1 MKPRNF
7 LVLLLLMLV
16 LWAAACATMPQ
27 GQLFETPP
35 GSISLSDHE
44 LFTKA
49 LAHQKAGRTDR
60 AVDLWEKFLEN
71 QPRSFEARNNLGLL
85 YYADDRIAQAISQFE
100 RALVLKPG
108 SAKIKRLLLGA
119 LKVRVAILEENREYD
134 DMIVGLKRIFTLSPE
149 QARGKIALQIEK
161 VEGLIFEQVKK
172 SDTLEEYLAFLEK
185 YPDSPG
191 KSSEARRRVE
201 ELGQGAT
208 APPSSVPEG
217 SVPAPVPEL
226 VAPLPEEPDEI
237 VTEPSVPVLPAP
249 SESAEPE
256 PGGKPGPDSGRPNLA
271 GLRTRNG
278 ENGDTVITLGASGS
292 MRYITSKLSDPL
304 RLVLDFP
311 DMQQGRLPDSFTVN
325 QGVVDEVR
333 TRYFQEVNLLRM
345 EIILNQDADYRIRV
359 GADNQLEIHLNQA
372 AAQRTQVEESS
383 VPEILEEIEPAPE
396 KVAAEQAP
404 VTAVDPCEAL
414 LDGATDKI
422 DLDFQDASLPSV
434 LRIFSEISGFNIII
448 ADGVNGNVN
457 LRLRGVP
464 WNQAFEI
471 VLANNQ
477 LGVRCIGDNIVNVI
491 PLAEIVNEAAA
502 VRQEALA
509 AVAQEAA
516 ARAAAEEQEA
526 REEIAAINSEDLV
539 SETRHI
545 DYGVIADISQNL
557 DPLKS
562 ERGNIIVDTRTNTL
576 ILKDLRS
583 NVDEMQELIDI
594 LDEKSP
600 QVLIES
606 RIVQISKNYAKDLG
620 IVWGLT
626 GALAPSGTTK
636 GQFTL
641 PGSENKQG
649 EVVITNSAGNQGTG
663 NPLINMG
670 TTAAATSGI
679 GVIAGNVIAGLD
691 LDIRLSAMESD
702 GRGRILSAPKVMTV
716 DHKEAQISSGRTIP
730 YETTSELGTATAFV
744 DAEISLKVTPHV
756 TSDGNVLLDI
766 HATKNAADFANKDGN
781 GNPTITT
788 NEAISQVIVPNGGT
802 TVLGGIFEQSK
813 NEAQKKVP
821 FFADIPILGWLFQ
834 NTDTDDEIS
843 ELLIFITPTI
853 VMGNEGTLRKG

>member
-7 LVLLLLMLV
+7 LFLLLLMVV
-16 LWAAACATMPQ
+16 LWVTACATMPQ

-292 MRYITSKLSDPL
+292 VRYIPSKLSDPL

-372 AAQRTQVEESS
+372 AAPQVEESS
-383 VPEILEEIEPAPE
+383 VPETLEEAEPAPAPE

-626 GALAPSGTTK
+626 GAIAPKGTTK
-636 GQFTL
+636 GNFNSQK
-641 PGSENKQG
+641 GEIDIINSSGNKG
-649 EVVITNSAGNQGTG
+649 VG

-766 HATKNAADFANKDGN
+766 HATKNAADFANQDGN

-788 NEAISQVIVPNGGT
+788 NEAMSQVIVPNGGT

>member
-7 LVLLLLMLV
+7 LVLLLLMVV

-49 LAHQKAGRTDR
+49 LAHQKAGETDR

-85 YYADDRIAQAISQFE
+85 YYADDRIARAISQFE

-108 SAKIKRLLLGA
+108 SAKIKRVLLGA
-119 LKVRVAILEENREYD
+119 LQVRVAILEESREYD
-134 DMIVGLKRIFTLSPE
+134 DTIVGLKRIFTLSPE
-149 QARGKIALQIEK
+149 QARGKIALQIER

-172 SDTLEEYLAFLEK
+172 SDTLEGYLAFLEK

-201 ELGQGAT
+201 ELRQGAT
-208 APPSSVPEG
+208 APPSS
-217 SVPAPVPEL
+217 VPEL

-237 VTEPSVPVLPAP
+237 VTEPSVPILPAP

-256 PGGKPGPDSGRPNLA
+256 PGGEPPPDSGRPNLA

-311 DMQQGRLPDSFTVN
+311 DMKQGRLPDSFTVN

-359 GADNQLEIHLNQA
+359 GADNQLEIHLNPA
-372 AAQRTQVEESS
+372 AAQRAQVEESN
-383 VPEILEEIEPAPE
+383 VPESLEEIEPEPAPE
-396 KVAAEQAP
+396 KVAAEQVP

-422 DLDFQDASLPSV
+422 DFDFQDASLPSV

-448 ADGVNGNVN
+448 ADKVNGNVN
-457 LRLRGVP
+457 LRLRDVP

-471 VLANNQ
+471 VLASNR
-477 LGVRCIGDNIVNVI
+477 LGARCIGDNIVSVL
-491 PLAEIVNEAAA
+491 PLAEIANEEAAEK
-502 VRQEALA
+502 QEVLA

-526 REEIAAINSEDLV
+526 REEIAATNSEDLV

-557 DPLKS
+557 DTLKS
-562 ERGNIIVDTRTNTL
+562 ERGNIIVDSRTNTF
-576 ILKDLRS
+576 ILTDLRS

-626 GALAPSGTTK
+626 GAIAPKHTTSNFND
-636 GQFTL
+636 QR
-641 PGSENKQG
+641 G
-649 EVVITNSAGNQGTG
+649 EINITNSGGNVGVG

-670 TTAAATSGI
+670 TTATATSGI

-730 YETTSELGTATAFV
+730 YETTSQLGTATQFV
-744 DAEISLKVTPHV
+744 NAEISLKVTPHV

-766 HATKNAADFANKDGN
+766 HATKNAADFANQDGN

-788 NEAISQVIVPNGGT
+788 NEALSQVIVPNGGT

-853 VMGNEGTLRKG
+853 VMGNEGTLREG

>member
-7 LVLLLLMLV
+7 LVLLLLMVV

-49 LAHQKAGRTDR
+49 LAHQKAGETDR

-85 YYADDRIAQAISQFE
+85 YYADDRIARAISQFE

-108 SAKIKRLLLGA
+108 SAKIKRVLLGA
-119 LKVRVAILEENREYD
+119 LQVRVAILEESREYD
-134 DMIVGLKRIFTLSPE
+134 DTIVGLKRIFTLSPE
-149 QARGKIALQIEK
+149 QARGKIALQIER

-172 SDTLEEYLAFLEK
+172 SDTLEGYLALLEK

-201 ELGQGAT
+201 ELRQGAT
-208 APPSSVPEG
+208 APPSS
-217 SVPAPVPEL
+217 VPEL

-237 VTEPSVPVLPAP
+237 VTEPSVPILPAP

-256 PGGKPGPDSGRPNLA
+256 PGGEPPPDSGRPNLA

-311 DMQQGRLPDSFTVN
+311 DMKQGRLPDSFTVN

-359 GADNQLEIHLNQA
+359 GADNQLEIHLNPA
-372 AAQRTQVEESS
+372 AAQRAQVEESN
-383 VPEILEEIEPAPE
+383 VPESLEEIEPEPAPE
-396 KVAAEQAP
+396 KVAAEQVP

-422 DLDFQDASLPSV
+422 DFDFQDASLPSV

-448 ADGVNGNVN
+448 ADKVNGNVN
-457 LRLRGVP
+457 LRLRDVP

-471 VLANNQ
+471 VLASNR
-477 LGVRCIGDNIVNVI
+477 LGARCIGDNIVSVL
-491 PLAEIVNEAAA
+491 PLAEIANEEAAEK
-502 VRQEALA
+502 QEVLA

-526 REEIAAINSEDLV
+526 REEIAATNSEDLV

-557 DPLKS
+557 DTLKS
-562 ERGNIIVDTRTNTL
+562 ERGNIIVDSRTNTF
-576 ILKDLRS
+576 ILTDLRS

-626 GALAPSGTTK
+626 GAIAPKHTTR
-636 GQFTL
+636 GNFNDQR
-641 PGSENKQG
+641 G
-649 EVVITNSAGNQGTG
+649 EINITNSGGNVGVG

-670 TTAAATSGI
+670 TTATATSGI

-730 YETTSELGTATAFV
+730 YETTSQLGTATQFV
-744 DAEISLKVTPHV
+744 NAEISLKVTPHV

-766 HATKNAADFANKDGN
+766 HATKNAADFANQDGN

-788 NEAISQVIVPNGGT
+788 NEALSQVIVPNGGT

-853 VMGNEGTLRKG
+853 VMGNEGTLREG

>member
-7 LVLLLLMLV
+7 LVLLLLMVV

-49 LAHQKAGRTDR
+49 LAHQKAGETDR

-85 YYADDRIAQAISQFE
+85 YYADDRIARAISQFE

-108 SAKIKRLLLGA
+108 SAKIKRVLLGA
-119 LKVRVAILEENREYD
+119 LQVRVAILEESREYD
-134 DMIVGLKRIFTLSPE
+134 DTIVGLKRIFILSPE
-149 QARGKIALQIEK
+149 QARGKIALQIER

-172 SDTLEEYLAFLEK
+172 SDTLEGYLAFLEK

-201 ELGQGAT
+201 ELRQGAT
-208 APPSSVPEG
+208 APPSS
-217 SVPAPVPEL
+217 VPEL

-237 VTEPSVPVLPAP
+237 VTEPSVPILPAP

-256 PGGKPGPDSGRPNLA
+256 PGGEPQPDSGRPNLA

-311 DMQQGRLPDSFTVN
+311 DMKQGRLPDSFTVN

-359 GADNQLEIHLNQA
+359 GADNQLEIHLNPA
-372 AAQRTQVEESS
+372 AAQRAQVEESN
-383 VPEILEEIEPAPE
+383 VPESLEEIEPEPAPE
-396 KVAAEQAP
+396 KVAAEQVP

-448 ADGVNGNVN
+448 ADKVNGNVN

-471 VLANNQ
+471 VLASNR
-477 LGVRCIGDNIVNVI
+477 LGARCIGDNIVSVL
-491 PLAEIVNEAAA
+491 PLAEIANEEAAEK
-502 VRQEALA
+502 QEVLA

-526 REEIAAINSEDLV
+526 REEIAATNSEDLV

-557 DPLKS
+557 DTLKS
-562 ERGNIIVDTRTNTL
+562 ERGNIIVDSRTNTF
-576 ILKDLRS
+576 ILTDLRS

-626 GALAPSGTTK
+626 GAIAPKHTTR
-636 GQFTL
+636 GNFNDQR
-641 PGSENKQG
+641 G
-649 EVVITNSAGNQGTG
+649 EINITNSGGNVGVG

-670 TTAAATSGI
+670 TTATATSGI

-730 YETTSELGTATAFV
+730 YETTSQLGTATQFV
-744 DAEISLKVTPHV
+744 NAEISLKVTPHV

-766 HATKNAADFANKDGN
+766 HATKNAADFANQDGN

-788 NEAISQVIVPNGGT
+788 NEALSQVIVPNGGT

-853 VMGNEGTLRKG
+853 VMGNEGTLREG

>member
-7 LVLLLLMLV
+7 LVLLLLMVV

-35 GSISLSDHE
+35 VSISLSDHE

-49 LAHQKAGRTDR
+49 LAHQKAGETDR
-60 AVDLWEKFLEN
+60 AVDLWKKFLEN

-201 ELGQGAT
+201 ELRQGAT
-208 APPSSVPEG
+208 APPSS
-217 SVPAPVPEL
+217 VPEL

-237 VTEPSVPVLPAP
+237 VTEPSVPILPAP

-256 PGGKPGPDSGRPNLA
+256 PGGKPQPDSGSPNLA

-311 DMQQGRLPDSFTVN
+311 DMKQGRLPDSFTVN

-396 KVAAEQAP
+396 KVAAEQVP

-448 ADGVNGNVN
+448 ADKVNGNVN

-471 VLANNQ
+471 VLASNR
-477 LGVRCIGDNIVNVI
+477 LGARCIGDNIVNVL
-491 PLAEIVNEAAA
+491 PLAEITNEEAAE
-502 VRQEALA
+502 RQEVLA
-509 AVAQEAA
+509 AVAQEVA

-526 REEIAAINSEDLV
+526 REEIAATNSEDLV

-557 DPLKS
+557 NTLKS
-562 ERGNIIVDTRTNTL
+562 ERGNIIVDTRTNTV
-576 ILKDLRS
+576 ILTDLRS

-626 GALAPSGTTK
+626 GAIAPKHTTR
-636 GQFTL
+636 GNFD
-641 PGSENKQG
+641 NRRG
-649 EVVITNSAGNQGTG
+649 EINVTNSGGNMGAG

-730 YETTSELGTATAFV
+730 YETTSQLGTATQFV
-744 DAEISLKVTPHV
+744 NAEISLKVTPHV

-766 HATKNAADFANKDGN
+766 HATKNAADFANQDGN

-788 NEAISQVIVPNGGT
+788 NEALSQVIVPNGGT

-813 NEAQKKVP
+813 TEAQKKVP

-853 VMGNEGTLRKG
+853 VMGNEGTLREG

>member
-7 LVLLLLMLV
+7 LVLLLLMVV

-35 GSISLSDHE
+35 VSISLSDHE

-49 LAHQKAGRTDR
+49 LAHQKAGETDR
-60 AVDLWEKFLEN
+60 AVDLWKKFLEN

-85 YYADDRIAQAISQFE
+85 YYADDRIARAISQFE

-108 SAKIKRLLLGA
+108 SAKIKRVLLGA
-119 LKVRVAILEENREYD
+119 LQVRVAILEESREYD
-134 DMIVGLKRIFTLSPE
+134 DTIVGLKRIFTLSPE
-149 QARGKIALQIEK
+149 QARGKIALQIER

-172 SDTLEEYLAFLEK
+172 SDTLEGYLAFLEK

-201 ELGQGAT
+201 ELRQGAT
-208 APPSSVPEG
+208 APPSS
-217 SVPAPVPEL
+217 VPEL

-237 VTEPSVPVLPAP
+237 VTEPSVPILPAP

-256 PGGKPGPDSGRPNLA
+256 PGGKPQPDSGSPNLA

-311 DMQQGRLPDSFTVN
+311 DMKQGRLPDSFTVN

-359 GADNQLEIHLNQA
+359 GADNQLEIHLNPA
-372 AAQRTQVEESS
+372 AAQRAQVEESS
-383 VPEILEEIEPAPE
+383 VPESLEETEPEPAPE

-448 ADGVNGNVN
+448 ADKVNGNVN

-471 VLANNQ
+471 VLASNR
-477 LGVRCIGDNIVNVI
+477 LGARCIGDNIVNVL
-491 PLAEIVNEAAA
+491 PLAEITNEEAAE
-502 VRQEALA
+502 RQEVLA
-509 AVAQEAA
+509 AVAQEVA

-526 REEIAAINSEDLV
+526 REEIAATNSEDLV

-557 DPLKS
+557 NTLKS
-562 ERGNIIVDTRTNTL
+562 ERGNIIVDTRTNTV
-576 ILKDLRS
+576 ILTDLRS

-626 GALAPSGTTK
+626 GAIAPKHTTR
-636 GQFTL
+636 GNFD
-641 PGSENKQG
+641 NRRG
-649 EVVITNSAGNQGTG
+649 EINVTNSGGNMGAG

-730 YETTSELGTATAFV
+730 YETTSQLGTATQFV
-744 DAEISLKVTPHV
+744 NAEISLKVTPHV

-766 HATKNAADFANKDGN
+766 HATKNAADFANQDGN

-788 NEAISQVIVPNGGT
+788 NEALSQVIVPNGGT

-813 NEAQKKVP
+813 TEAQKKVP

-853 VMGNEGTLRKG
+853 VMGNEGTLREG

>member
-7 LVLLLLMLV
+7 LVLLLLMVV
-16 LWAAACATMPQ
+16 LWVTACATMPQ

-372 AAQRTQVEESS
+372 AAPQVEESS
-383 VPEILEEIEPAPE
+383 VPEILEEAEPAPAPE

-626 GALAPSGTTK
+626 GAIAPKGTTK
-636 GQFTL
+636 GNFNSQK
-641 PGSENKQG
+641 GEIDIINSSGNKG
-649 EVVITNSAGNQGTG
+649 VG

-766 HATKNAADFANKDGN
+766 HATKNAADFANQDGN

-788 NEAISQVIVPNGGT
+788 NEAMSQVIVPNGGT

>member
-7 LVLLLLMLV
+7 LVLLLLMVV

-49 LAHQKAGRTDR
+49 LAHQKAGETDR

-85 YYADDRIAQAISQFE
+85 YYADDRIARAISQFE

-108 SAKIKRLLLGA
+108 SAKIKRVLLGA
-119 LKVRVAILEENREYD
+119 LEVRVAILEESREYD
-134 DMIVGLKRIFTLSPE
+134 DTIVGLKRIFTLSPE
-149 QARGKIALQIEK
+149 QARGKIALQIER

-172 SDTLEEYLAFLEK
+172 SDTLEGYLAFLEK

-201 ELGQGAT
+201 ELRQGAT
-208 APPSSVPEG
+208 APPSS
-217 SVPAPVPEL
+217 VPEL

-256 PGGKPGPDSGRPNLA
+256 PGGKPQPDSGRPNLA

-292 MRYITSKLSDPL
+292 VRYIPSKLSDPL

-359 GADNQLEIHLNQA
+359 GADNQLEIHLNPA
-372 AAQRTQVEESS
+372 AAQRAQVEESS
-383 VPEILEEIEPAPE
+383 VPESLEETEPEPAPE

-471 VLANNQ
+471 VLASNR
-477 LGVRCIGDNIVNVI
+477 LGARCIGDNIVNVI

-509 AVAQEAA
+509 AAAQEAA

-557 DPLKS
+557 DSLKS

-576 ILKDLRS
+576 ILTDLRS

-626 GALAPSGTTK
+626 GAIAPKGTTK
-636 GQFTL
+636 GNFNSQ
-641 PGSENKQG
+641 KG
-649 EVVITNSAGNQGTG
+649 EIDITNSSGNKGVG

-744 DAEISLKVTPHV
+744 DAEISLTVTPHV

-766 HATKNAADFANKDGN
+766 RATKNAADFANQDGN

-788 NEAISQVIVPNGGT
+788 NEAMSQVIVPNGGT

-821 FFADIPILGWLFQ
+821 FLADIPILGWLFQ

-853 VMGNEGTLRKG
+853 VMGNEGTLREG

>member
-7 LVLLLLMLV
+7 LVLLLLMVV

-35 GSISLSDHE
+35 VSISLSDHE

-49 LAHQKAGRTDR
+49 LAHQKAGETDR
-60 AVDLWEKFLEN
+60 AVDLWKKFLEN

-201 ELGQGAT
+201 ELRQGAT
-208 APPSSVPEG
+208 APPSS
-217 SVPAPVPEL
+217 VPEL

-237 VTEPSVPVLPAP
+237 VTEPSVPILPAP

-256 PGGKPGPDSGRPNLA
+256 PGGKPQPDSGSPNLA

-396 KVAAEQAP
+396 KVAAEQVP

-448 ADGVNGNVN
+448 ADKVNGNVN

-471 VLANNQ
+471 VLASNR
-477 LGVRCIGDNIVNVI
+477 LGARCIGDNIVNVL
-491 PLAEIVNEAAA
+491 PLAEITNEEAAE
-502 VRQEALA
+502 RQEVLA
-509 AVAQEAA
+509 AVAQEVA

-526 REEIAAINSEDLV
+526 REEIAATNSEDLV

-557 DPLKS
+557 NTLKS
-562 ERGNIIVDTRTNTL
+562 ERGNIIVDTRTNTV
-576 ILKDLRS
+576 ILTDLRS

-626 GALAPSGTTK
+626 GAIAPKHTTR
-636 GQFTL
+636 GNFD
-641 PGSENKQG
+641 NRRG
-649 EVVITNSAGNQGTG
+649 EINVTNSGGNMGAG

-730 YETTSELGTATAFV
+730 YETTSQLGTATQFV
-744 DAEISLKVTPHV
+744 NAEISLKVTPHV

-766 HATKNAADFANKDGN
+766 HATKNAADFANQDGN

-788 NEAISQVIVPNGGT
+788 NEALSQVIVPNGGT

-813 NEAQKKVP
+813 TEAQKKVP

-853 VMGNEGTLRKG
+853 VMGNEGTLREG

>member
-1 MKPRNF
+1 M
-7 LVLLLLMLV
+7 
-16 LWAAACATMPQ
+16 
-27 GQLFETPP
+27 
-35 GSISLSDHE
+35 
-44 LFTKA
+44 
-49 LAHQKAGRTDR
+49 
-60 AVDLWEKFLEN
+60 
-71 QPRSFEARNNLGLL
+71 
-85 YYADDRIAQAISQFE
+85 
-100 RALVLKPG
+100 
-108 SAKIKRLLLGA
+108 
-119 LKVRVAILEENREYD
+119 
-134 DMIVGLKRIFTLSPE
+134 
-149 QARGKIALQIEK
+149 
-161 VEGLIFEQVKK
+161 
-172 SDTLEEYLAFLEK
+172 
-185 YPDSPG
+185 
-191 KSSEARRRVE
+191 
-201 ELGQGAT
+201 
-208 APPSSVPEG
+208 
-217 SVPAPVPEL
+217 
-226 VAPLPEEPDEI
+226 
-237 VTEPSVPVLPAP
+237 PVLPAP

-256 PGGKPGPDSGRPNLA
+256 PGGKPQPDSGRPNLA

-292 MRYITSKLSDPL
+292 VRYIPSKLSDPL

-359 GADNQLEIHLNQA
+359 GADNQLEIHLNPA
-372 AAQRTQVEESS
+372 AAQRAQVEESS
-383 VPEILEEIEPAPE
+383 VPESLEETEPEPAPE

-744 DAEISLKVTPHV
+744 DAEISLTVTPHV

-766 HATKNAADFANKDGN
+766 RATKNAADFANQDGN

-788 NEAISQVIVPNGGT
+788 NEAMSQVIVPNGGT

-821 FFADIPILGWLFQ
+821 FLADIPILGWLFQ

-853 VMGNEGTLRKG
+853 VMGNEGTLREG

>member
-7 LVLLLLMLV
+7 LVLLLLMVV

-49 LAHQKAGRTDR
+49 LAHQKAGETDR

-85 YYADDRIAQAISQFE
+85 YYADDRIARAISQFE

-108 SAKIKRLLLGA
+108 SAKIKRVLLGA
-119 LKVRVAILEENREYD
+119 LQVRVAILEESREYD
-134 DMIVGLKRIFTLSPE
+134 DTIVGLKRIFTLSPE
-149 QARGKIALQIEK
+149 QARGKIALQIER

-172 SDTLEEYLAFLEK
+172 SDTLEGYLAFLEK

-201 ELGQGAT
+201 ELRQGAT
-208 APPSSVPEG
+208 APPSS
-217 SVPAPVPEL
+217 VPEL

-237 VTEPSVPVLPAP
+237 VTEPSVPILPAP

-256 PGGKPGPDSGRPNLA
+256 PGGEPPPDSGRPNLA

-311 DMQQGRLPDSFTVN
+311 DMKQGRLPDSFTVN

-359 GADNQLEIHLNQA
+359 GADNQLEIHLNPA
-372 AAQRTQVEESS
+372 AAQRAQVEESN
-383 VPEILEEIEPAPE
+383 VPESLEEIEPEPAPE
-396 KVAAEQAP
+396 KVAAEQVP

-422 DLDFQDASLPSV
+422 DFDFQDASLPSV

-448 ADGVNGNVN
+448 ADKVNGNVN
-457 LRLRGVP
+457 LRLRDVP

-471 VLANNQ
+471 VLASNR
-477 LGVRCIGDNIVNVI
+477 LGARCIGDNIVSVL
-491 PLAEIVNEAAA
+491 PLAEIANEEAAEK
-502 VRQEALA
+502 QEVLA

-526 REEIAAINSEDLV
+526 REEIAATNSEDLV

-557 DPLKS
+557 DTLKS
-562 ERGNIIVDTRTNTL
+562 ERGNIIVDSRTNTF
-576 ILKDLRS
+576 ILTDLRS

-626 GALAPSGTTK
+626 GAIAPKHTTR
-636 GQFTL
+636 GNFNDQR
-641 PGSENKQG
+641 G
-649 EVVITNSAGNQGTG
+649 EINITNSGGNVGVG

-670 TTAAATSGI
+670 TTATATSGI

-730 YETTSELGTATAFV
+730 YETTSQLGTATQFV
-744 DAEISLKVTPHV
+744 NAEISLKVTPHV

-766 HATKNAADFANKDGN
+766 HATKNAADFANQDGN

-788 NEAISQVIVPNGGT
+788 NEALSQVIVPNGGT

-853 VMGNEGTLRKG
+853 VMGNEGTLREG

>member
-7 LVLLLLMLV
+7 LFLLLLMVV
-16 LWAAACATMPQ
+16 LWVTACATMPQ

-311 DMQQGRLPDSFTVN
+311 DMKQGRLPDSFTVN

-372 AAQRTQVEESS
+372 AAPQVEESS
-383 VPEILEEIEPAPE
+383 VPEILEEAEPAPAPE

-448 ADGVNGNVN
+448 ADKVNGNVN

-471 VLANNQ
+471 VLASNR
-477 LGVRCIGDNIVNVI
+477 LGARCIGDNIVNVL
-491 PLAEIVNEAAA
+491 PLAEITNEEAAE
-502 VRQEALA
+502 RQEVLA
-509 AVAQEAA
+509 AVAQEVA

-526 REEIAAINSEDLV
+526 REEIAATNSEDLV

-557 DPLKS
+557 NTLKS
-562 ERGNIIVDTRTNTL
+562 ERGNIIVDTRTNTV
-576 ILKDLRS
+576 ILTDLRS

-626 GALAPSGTTK
+626 GAIAPKHTTR
-636 GQFTL
+636 GNFD
-641 PGSENKQG
+641 NRRG
-649 EVVITNSAGNQGTG
+649 EINVTNSGGNMGAG

-730 YETTSELGTATAFV
+730 YETTSQLGTATQFV
-744 DAEISLKVTPHV
+744 NAEISLKVTPHV

-766 HATKNAADFANKDGN
+766 HATKNAADFANQDGN

-788 NEAISQVIVPNGGT
+788 NEAMSQVIVPNGGT

>member
-7 LVLLLLMLV
+7 LVLLLLMVV

-49 LAHQKAGRTDR
+49 LAHQKAGETDR

-85 YYADDRIAQAISQFE
+85 YYADDRIARAISQFE

-108 SAKIKRLLLGA
+108 SAKIKRVLLGA
-119 LKVRVAILEENREYD
+119 LQVRVAILEESREYD
-134 DMIVGLKRIFTLSPE
+134 DTIVGLKRIFTLSPE
-149 QARGKIALQIEK
+149 QARGKIALQIER

-172 SDTLEEYLAFLEK
+172 SDTLEGYLAFLEK

-201 ELGQGAT
+201 ELRQGAT
-208 APPSSVPEG
+208 APPSS
-217 SVPAPVPEL
+217 VPEL

-237 VTEPSVPVLPAP
+237 VTEPSVPILPAP

-256 PGGKPGPDSGRPNLA
+256 PGGEPQPDSGRPNLA

-311 DMQQGRLPDSFTVN
+311 DMKQGRLPDSFTVN

-359 GADNQLEIHLNQA
+359 GADNQLEIHLNPA
-372 AAQRTQVEESS
+372 AAQRAQVEESN
-383 VPEILEEIEPAPE
+383 VPESLEEIEPEPAPE
-396 KVAAEQAP
+396 KVAAEQVP

-448 ADGVNGNVN
+448 ADKVNGNVN

-471 VLANNQ
+471 VLASNR
-477 LGVRCIGDNIVNVI
+477 LGARCIGDNIVSVL
-491 PLAEIVNEAAA
+491 PLAEIANEEAAEK
-502 VRQEALA
+502 QEVLA

-526 REEIAAINSEDLV
+526 REEIAATNSEDLV

-557 DPLKS
+557 DTLKS
-562 ERGNIIVDTRTNTL
+562 ERGNIIVDSRTNTF
-576 ILKDLRS
+576 ILTDLRS

-626 GALAPSGTTK
+626 GAIAPKHTTR
-636 GQFTL
+636 GNFNDQR
-641 PGSENKQG
+641 G
-649 EVVITNSAGNQGTG
+649 EINITNSGGNVGVG

-670 TTAAATSGI
+670 TTATATSGI

-730 YETTSELGTATAFV
+730 YETTSQLGTATQFV
-744 DAEISLKVTPHV
+744 NAEISLKVTPHV

-766 HATKNAADFANKDGN
+766 HATKNAADFANQDGN

-788 NEAISQVIVPNGGT
+788 NEALSQVIVPNGGT

-853 VMGNEGTLRKG
+853 VMGNEGTLREG

>member
-7 LVLLLLMLV
+7 LVLLLLMVV

-49 LAHQKAGRTDR
+49 LAHQKAGETDR

-85 YYADDRIAQAISQFE
+85 YYADDRIARAISQFE

-256 PGGKPGPDSGRPNLA
+256 PGGKPQPDSGRPNLA

-292 MRYITSKLSDPL
+292 VRYIPSKLSDPL

-372 AAQRTQVEESS
+372 AAPQVEESS
-383 VPEILEEIEPAPE
+383 VPEILEEAEPAPAPE

-526 REEIAAINSEDLV
+526 REEIAATNSEDLV

-626 GALAPSGTTK
+626 GAIAPKGTTK
-636 GQFTL
+636 GNFNSQK
-641 PGSENKQG
+641 GEIDIINSSGNKG
-649 EVVITNSAGNQGTG
+649 VG

-766 HATKNAADFANKDGN
+766 HATKNAADFANQDGN

-788 NEAISQVIVPNGGT
+788 NEAMSQVIVPNGGT

-853 VMGNEGTLRKG
+853 VMGNEGTLREG

>member
-7 LVLLLLMLV
+7 LVLLLLMVV

-35 GSISLSDHE
+35 VSISLSDHE

-49 LAHQKAGRTDR
+49 LAHQKAGETDR

-85 YYADDRIAQAISQFE
+85 YYADDRIARAISQFE

-108 SAKIKRLLLGA
+108 SAKIKRVLLGA
-119 LKVRVAILEENREYD
+119 LQVRVAILEESREYD
-134 DMIVGLKRIFTLSPE
+134 DTIVGLKRIFTLSPE
-149 QARGKIALQIEK
+149 QARGKIALQIER

-172 SDTLEEYLAFLEK
+172 SDTLEGYLAFLEK

-201 ELGQGAT
+201 ELRQGAT
-208 APPSSVPEG
+208 APPSS
-217 SVPAPVPEL
+217 VPEL

-256 PGGKPGPDSGRPNLA
+256 PGGKPQPDSGRPNLA

-292 MRYITSKLSDPL
+292 VRYIPSKLSDPL

-359 GADNQLEIHLNQA
+359 GADNQLEIHLNPA
-372 AAQRTQVEESS
+372 AAQRAQVEESS
-383 VPEILEEIEPAPE
+383 VPESLEETEPEPAPE

-509 AVAQEAA
+509 AAAQEAA

-545 DYGVIADISQNL
+545 DYGVVADISQNL
-557 DPLKS
+557 DSLKS

-576 ILKDLRS
+576 ILTDLRS

-626 GALAPSGTTK
+626 GAIAPKGTTK
-636 GQFTL
+636 GNFNSQ
-641 PGSENKQG
+641 KG
-649 EVVITNSAGNQGTG
+649 EIDITNSSGNKGVG

-744 DAEISLKVTPHV
+744 DAEISLTVTPHV

-766 HATKNAADFANKDGN
+766 RATKNAADFANQDGN

-788 NEAISQVIVPNGGT
+788 NEAMSQVIVPNGGT

-821 FFADIPILGWLFQ
+821 FLADIPILGWLFQ

-853 VMGNEGTLRKG
+853 VMGNEGTLREG

>member
-7 LVLLLLMLV
+7 LVLLLLMVV

-35 GSISLSDHE
+35 VSISLSDHE

-49 LAHQKAGRTDR
+49 LAHQKAGETDR
-60 AVDLWEKFLEN
+60 AVDLWKKFLEN

-85 YYADDRIAQAISQFE
+85 YYADDRIARAISQFE

-108 SAKIKRLLLGA
+108 SAKIKRVLLGA
-119 LKVRVAILEENREYD
+119 LQVRVAILEESREYD
-134 DMIVGLKRIFTLSPE
+134 DTIVGLKRIFTLSPE
-149 QARGKIALQIEK
+149 QARGKIALQIER

-172 SDTLEEYLAFLEK
+172 SDTLEGYLAFLEK

-201 ELGQGAT
+201 ELRQGAT
-208 APPSSVPEG
+208 APPSS
-217 SVPAPVPEL
+217 VPEL

-237 VTEPSVPVLPAP
+237 VTEPSVPILPAP

-256 PGGKPGPDSGRPNLA
+256 PGGKPQPDSGSPNLA

-311 DMQQGRLPDSFTVN
+311 DMKQGRLPDSFTVN

-359 GADNQLEIHLNQA
+359 GADNQLEVHLNPA
-372 AAQRTQVEESS
+372 AAQRAQVEESS
-383 VPEILEEIEPAPE
+383 VPESLEETEPEPAPE
-396 KVAAEQAP
+396 KVAAKQVP
-404 VTAVDPCEAL
+404 VTKVDPCEAL

-448 ADGVNGNVN
+448 ADKVNGNVN

-471 VLANNQ
+471 VLASNR
-477 LGVRCIGDNIVNVI
+477 LGARCIGDNIVNVL
-491 PLAEIVNEAAA
+491 PLAEITNEEAAE
-502 VRQEALA
+502 RQEVLA
-509 AVAQEAA
+509 AVAQEVA

-526 REEIAAINSEDLV
+526 REEIAATNSEDLV

-557 DPLKS
+557 NTLKS
-562 ERGNIIVDTRTNTL
+562 ERGNIIVDTRTNTV
-576 ILKDLRS
+576 ILTDLRS

-626 GALAPSGTTK
+626 GAIAPKHTTR
-636 GQFTL
+636 GNFD
-641 PGSENKQG
+641 NRRG
-649 EVVITNSAGNQGTG
+649 EINVTNSGGNMGVG

-730 YETTSELGTATAFV
+730 YETTSQLGTATQFV
-744 DAEISLKVTPHV
+744 NAEISLKVTPHV

-766 HATKNAADFANKDGN
+766 HATKNAADFANQDGN

-788 NEAISQVIVPNGGT
+788 NEALSQVIVPNGGT

-813 NEAQKKVP
+813 TEAQKKVP

-853 VMGNEGTLRKG
+853 VMGNEGTLREG

>member
-7 LVLLLLMLV
+7 LFLLLLMVV
-16 LWAAACATMPQ
+16 LWVTACATMPQ

-85 YYADDRIAQAISQFE
+85 YYADDRIARAISQFE

-108 SAKIKRLLLGA
+108 SAKIKRVLLGA
-119 LKVRVAILEENREYD
+119 LEVRVAILEESREYD
-134 DMIVGLKRIFTLSPE
+134 DTIVGLKRIFTLSPE
-149 QARGKIALQIEK
+149 QARGKIALQIER

-172 SDTLEEYLAFLEK
+172 SDTLEGYLAFLEK

-201 ELGQGAT
+201 ELRQGAT
-208 APPSSVPEG
+208 APPSS
-217 SVPAPVPEL
+217 VPEL

-292 MRYITSKLSDPL
+292 VRYIPSKLSDPL

-359 GADNQLEIHLNQA
+359 GADNQLEIHLNPA
-372 AAQRTQVEESS
+372 AAQRAQVEESS
-383 VPEILEEIEPAPE
+383 VPESLEETEPEPAPE

-509 AVAQEAA
+509 AAAQEAA

-557 DPLKS
+557 DSLKS

-576 ILKDLRS
+576 ILTDLRS

-594 LDEKSP
+594 LDEKPP

-766 HATKNAADFANKDGN
+766 HATKNAADFANQDGN

-788 NEAISQVIVPNGGT
+788 NEAMSQVIVPNGGT

-821 FFADIPILGWLFQ
+821 FLADIPILGWLFQ

-853 VMGNEGTLRKG
+853 VMGNEGTLREG